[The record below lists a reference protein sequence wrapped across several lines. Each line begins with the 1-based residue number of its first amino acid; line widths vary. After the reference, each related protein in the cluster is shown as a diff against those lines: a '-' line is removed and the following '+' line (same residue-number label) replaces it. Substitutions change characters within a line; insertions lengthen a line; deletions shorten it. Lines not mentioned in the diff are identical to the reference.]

1 MTEKSIQRLRLTL
14 RQLEVFV
21 ATARQGSTR
30 GGAGSVARSQ
40 SAASAA
46 LADLEAILGEQA
58 FDRLGRR
65 LALNENGR
73 ALLPR
78 AAALLEQA
86 TELQALFQEAHAA
99 PLRLAASY
107 TLGEYVLPPLIA
119 SWMVQNPRSTAK
131 LAIANSSDV
140 LRALLA
146 LEADV
151 GFIESPRTH
160 AQLRVRQWTVD
171 ELVVIAAPGHPLAR
185 RAATKRQL
193 ATASWIL
200 REPGSGTREASD
212 RWLLP
217 QLGEVEVA
225 LELGSN
231 EAVKRAVRAGLGL
244 GCLSRRAVSEAIGQ
258 AALAEV
264 RSPLPPCR
272 RHLAAVVHKQRPL
285 GSVAQ
290 GFLRHCFAA
299 ERPAH

>member
-1 MTEKSIQRLRLTL
+1 MTDKTVQRLRLTL

-21 ATARQGSTR
+21 ATAREGSTR

-46 LADLEAILGEQA
+46 LADLEGVLGVQV

-65 LALNENGR
+65 LVLNENGR

-78 AAALLEQA
+78 AAALLEQG
-86 TELQALFQEAHAA
+86 TELQGLFDEIHAA

-119 SWMVQNPRSTAK
+119 SWKAHNPRSPAR
-131 LAIANSSDV
+131 LAISNSSDV

-160 AQLRVRQWTVD
+160 AELHVRQWSYD
-171 ELVVIAAPGHPLAR
+171 ALVIVAAPDHPLAR
-185 RAATKRQL
+185 RAATRRQL
-193 ATASWIL
+193 AAAPWVL
-200 REPGSGTREASD
+200 REAGSGTRDASD

-217 QLGEVEVA
+217 ALGEVDVS

-244 GCLSRRAVSEAIGQ
+244 GCLSRHAVEE
-258 AALAEV
+258 ALAQGALVEV
-264 RSPLPPCR
+264 RSPLAPFR
-272 RHLAAVVHKQRPL
+272 RPLAVVVHKSRPL

-290 GFLRHCFAA
+290 GFIRHCLAA
-299 ERPAH
+299 AR